1 MKVYLAGGAVRD
13 LLLGRPIHDRDYLV
27 MDATREE
34 FRRAFPQ
41 AREVGRTFPVF
52 LVDNIEFSFPRAD
65 SLDEE
70 LKARDLTVNAQ
81 LLDEHGEVI
90 FHPQGFDDLEA
101 RILRPASSHSL
112 ADDPLR
118 VLRAAR
124 FSAQLPDFTAH
135 QELIEAM
142 RAVGRCGGLAAVSAD
157 RVVPELRKA
166 LESPR
171 PGNFL
176 RLLAEADCLLPWFPE
191 FEKGRTIPAGPLPYH
206 HSDVL
211 AHTCRVMDD
220 LAGDPVAVWMGLT
233 HDLGKILTPRER
245 LPRHYGHDL
254 AGVPLAEG
262 AALRL
267 RMPNEYKNAG
277 MKAARWHMTAA
288 RYGQLRPGTRVDLLM
303 DLHLSGTLTPLF
315 ELVRADHGE
324 QYGDRA
330 RKELAAILPVRLA
343 PEDRNH
349 GAESGEKLRM
359 LRAQV
364 LRGGPPAG
372 DGFDKYSTTD

>member
-13 LLLGRPIHDRDYLV
+13 LLLGRPLHDRDYLV
-27 MDATREE
+27 MESTREE
-34 FRRAFPQ
+34 FRSAFPR

-52 LVDNIEFSFPRAD
+52 LVDGLEFSFPRAT

-70 LKARDLTVNAQ
+70 LESRDLTVNAQ
-81 LLDEHGEVI
+81 LLDEDGELI
-90 FHPQGFDDLEA
+90 CHPQALDDLAA
-101 RILRPASSHSL
+101 RVLRPASAHSL
-112 ADDPLR
+112 SDDPLR

-124 FSAQLPDFTAH
+124 FAAQLPDFTAH
-135 QELIEAM
+135 EELIEAM
-142 RAVGRCGGLAAVSAD
+142 REVGRSGRLETLSAD

-191 FEKGRTIPAGPLPYH
+191 FETARTVPAGPKPYH
-206 HSDVL
+206 DSDVL
-211 AHTCRVMDD
+211 THTCRVMDE
-220 LAGDPVAVWMGLT
+220 LAGSAVAVWMGFT
-233 HDLGKILTPRER
+233 HDLGKILTPENR

-254 AGVPLAEG
+254 EGVPLAEA

-267 RMPNEYKNAG
+267 RMPNEYKAAG

-303 DLHLSGTLTPLF
+303 DLHLSGTLEPLF
-315 ELVRADHGE
+315 GLVLADHGE
-324 QYGDRA
+324 DYAKRA

-343 PEDRNH
+343 PEDMNH

-364 LRGGPPAG
+364 LRNG
-372 DGFDKYSTTD
+372 

>member
-13 LLLGRPIHDRDYLV
+13 LLLGRPLHDRDYLV
-27 MDATREE
+27 MESTREE
-34 FRRAFPQ
+34 FRRAFPG

-52 LVDNIEFSFPRAD
+52 LVDGLEFSFPRAG

-70 LKARDLTVNAQ
+70 LESRDLTVNAQ
-81 LLDEHGEVI
+81 LLDQDGELI
-90 FHPQGFDDLEA
+90 CHPQGFDDLAA
-101 RILRPASSHSL
+101 RILRPASAHSMT
-112 ADDPLR
+112 DDPLR

-124 FSAQLPDFTAH
+124 FAAQLPDFTAH
-135 QELIEAM
+135 AQLIQAM
-142 RAVGRCGGLAAVSAD
+142 REVGASGRLEGISAD

-176 RLLAEADCLLPWFPE
+176 RVLAEADCLLPWFPE
-191 FEKGRTIPAGPLPYH
+191 FEAARSIPAGPPPYH
-206 HSDVL
+206 DSDVL
-211 AHTCRVMDD
+211 THTCRVMDD
-220 LAGDPVAVWMGLT
+220 LAGDPVAVWMGLA
-233 HDLGKILTPRER
+233 HDLGKTLTPRER

-254 AGVPLAEG
+254 AGAPLAEA

-267 RMPNEYKNAG
+267 RMPNEYKTAG
-277 MKAARWHMTAA
+277 VKAARWHMTAA
-288 RYGQLRPGTRVDLLM
+288 RYGHLRPGTRVDLLM
-303 DLHLSGTLTPLF
+303 DLHLSGTLAPLF
-315 ELVRADHGE
+315 KLVLADHGE
-324 QYGDRA
+324 DHFEQA

-343 PEDRNH
+343 PEDMNH

-364 LRGGPPAG
+364 LRNG
-372 DGFDKYSTTD
+372 

>member
-13 LLLGRPIHDRDYLV
+13 LLLGRPLHDRDYLV
-27 MDATREE
+27 MGATREE
-34 FRRAFPQ
+34 FRQTFPR

-52 LVDNIEFSFPRAD
+52 LVDNMEFSFPRAD

-81 LLDEHGEVI
+81 LLDENGELI
-90 FHPQGFDDLEA
+90 LHPQGFDDLTE
-101 RILRPASSHSL
+101 RVLRPASSHSL
-112 ADDPLR
+112 TDDPLR

-124 FSAQLPDFTAH
+124 FAAQLPDFTAH
-135 QELIEAM
+135 AELIEAM
-142 RAVGRCGGLAAVSAD
+142 REVGRDGRLAALSAD
-157 RVVPELRKA
+157 RVVSELRKA

-176 RLLAEADCLLPWFPE
+176 RLLAKADCLLPWFPE
-191 FEKGRTIPAGPLPYH
+191 FEKARAIPAGPLPYH
-206 HSDVL
+206 DSDVL
-211 AHTCRVMDD
+211 THTCRVMDD
-220 LAGDPVAVWMGLT
+220 LAGNPVAVWMGLA
-233 HDLGKILTPRER
+233 HDLGKTLTPKKQ

-254 AGVPLAEG
+254 AGVPLAEA

-288 RYGQLRPGTRVDLLM
+288 RYGQLRPGTRVDMLM
-303 DLHLSGTLTPLF
+303 DLHLSGTLSPLF
-315 ELVRADHGE
+315 KLVLADHGE
-324 QYGDRA
+324 DHGDRA

-343 PEDRNH
+343 PEDRNQ
-349 GAESGEKLRM
+349 GAQSGEKLRM

-364 LRGGPPAG
+364 LRNG
-372 DGFDKYSTTD
+372 

>member
-13 LLLGRPIHDRDYLV
+13 LLLGRPLHDRDYLV
-27 MDATREE
+27 MGATRQE
-34 FRRAFPQ
+34 FSRAFPT

-52 LVDNIEFSFPRAD
+52 LVDGLEFSFPRAD

-70 LKARDLTVNAQ
+70 LKFRDLTVNAQ
-81 LLDEHGEVI
+81 LLGEDGELI
-90 FHPQGFDDLEA
+90 CHPQGFDDLAA
-101 RILRPASSHSL
+101 RVLRPASPHSL

-124 FSAQLPDFTAH
+124 FAAQLPDFTAH
-135 QELIEAM
+135 AELIQAM
-142 RAVGRCGGLAAVSAD
+142 RAVGASGRLAALSAD
-157 RVVPELRKA
+157 RVVQELRKA

-176 RLLAEADCLLPWFPE
+176 RLLAKADCLLPWFPE
-191 FEKGRTIPAGPLPYH
+191 FETGRSVPAGPLPYH
-206 HSDVL
+206 DSDML
-211 AHTCRVMDD
+211 THTCRVMDD
-220 LAGDPVAVWMGLT
+220 LAGNPVAVWMGMA
-233 HDLGKILTPRER
+233 HDLGKTLTPPER
-245 LPRHYGHDL
+245 WPRHYGHDL
-254 AGVPLAEG
+254 EGVPLAEA

-267 RMPNEYKNAG
+267 RMPNEYKTAG

-288 RYGQLRPGTRVDLLM
+288 RYGQLRPGTRVDMLM
-303 DLHLSGTLTPLF
+303 DLHLSGTVAPLF
-315 ELVRADHGE
+315 RLVLADHGE
-324 QYGDRA
+324 DHLERA

-343 PEDRNH
+343 PEDMNH

-364 LRGGPPAG
+364 LRGG
-372 DGFDKYSTTD
+372 

>member
-13 LLLGRPIHDRDYLV
+13 LLLGRPLHDRDYLV
-27 MDATREE
+27 MESTREA
-34 FRRAFPQ
+34 FRRAFPN

-52 LVDNIEFSFPRAD
+52 LVEELEFSFPRAD

-81 LLDEHGEVI
+81 LLDEDGELI
-90 FHPQGFDDLEA
+90 CHPQGFEDLAA
-101 RILRPASSHSL
+101 RVLRPASAQSL

-124 FSAQLPDFTAH
+124 FAAQLPDFTAH
-135 QELIEAM
+135 AELIEAM
-142 RAVGRCGGLAAVSAD
+142 RAVAASGRLGGISAD

-176 RLLAEADCLLPWFPE
+176 RLLAESDCLLPWFPE
-191 FEKGRTIPAGPLPYH
+191 FETGRSVPAGPLPYH
-206 HSDVL
+206 DSDML
-211 AHTCRVMDD
+211 THTCRVMDD

-233 HDLGKILTPRER
+233 HDLGKTLTPKER
-245 LPRHYGHDL
+245 WPRHFGHDL
-254 AGVPLAEG
+254 SGVALAES

-267 RMPNEYKNAG
+267 RMPNEYKTAG

-288 RYGQLRPGTRVDLLM
+288 RYGQLRPGTRVDMLM
-303 DLHLSGTLTPLF
+303 DLHLSGTLAPLF
-315 ELVRADHGE
+315 KLVKADHGE
-324 QYGDRA
+324 DHFERA
-330 RKELAAILPVRLA
+330 RQELAVILPVRLA
-343 PEDRNH
+343 PEDMNH

-364 LRGGPPAG
+364 LRNG
-372 DGFDKYSTTD
+372 